1 MYAVRHKKDYPIS
14 LGATYPL
21 ALLGLLLLPLVVWI
35 ERRAWTDLPR
45 GRRTTVLICRL
56 LQVTCLVL
64 ALSGVR
70 WERVRDEVCVLFAID
85 ASRSVPDE
93 ARSAAVEKIRAASD
107 VMRADDQAGVI
118 VFGRQPL
125 IESSPQSGLQTEGL
139 QSQPDPDYTDLSSLV
154 RLSAGVFPEGMR
166 RRLVVFSD
174 GNENRGNTLEALREA
189 QAAGISIDVFPI
201 EAPPRNEVSLSR
213 LDIPG
218 RVERE
223 QPFEVKVEAV
233 SSGAGPA
240 TLRLYRDGAP
250 LGSRELDLREGRN
263 QYTLT
268 LTEED
273 AGFHTYEAVLESVN
287 DVRPDNNVA
296 AGFTRVSG
304 PQRILLVGSE
314 QDNAALE
321 NAFDLSK
328 VNAEGGASLPTSLAG
343 LQDYDA
349 VLLNNVSAVE
359 FAPSQLEN
367 IERYVKDLGGGFGMI
382 GGENGFGPGGWIGT
396 PVEATL
402 PVNMELK
409 SKERFPSLALVMAID
424 KSGSMGG
431 NVGGGSKMDLANRA
445 AVEAV
450 QLLGPRDLVGVIAFD
465 SAGKWVAPITSAQEK
480 ADLTRRILS
489 IRSGGGTDAYQGA
502 RMGFEA
508 LAAAQANL
516 KHLILLTD
524 GHTAPS
530 DFVEL
535 VGKMNEAGIT
545 LTTIAIGQDSDQT
558 FLRELAEFGRGRYY
572 FCPDPSRVPRIF
584 VRETILVQRSY
595 IIEETARPERTSIH
609 PIMEGEEVREVPPL
623 HGWIATEPKDRSE
636 VILRIKND
644 PLLAAW
650 QAGLGKAIAYTSDV
664 VPRWAKD
671 WVGSSG
677 FVAFWDRAARWVL
690 RGEMSSE
697 LHPRVEL
704 DRGEGRVIVDAA
716 DLSGERL
723 NFLQLKARVVRP
735 DMTSEEIT
743 LRQTALGHY
752 EGEFNAEMPG
762 AYLAGIYD
770 GEGRQASAG
779 GMVAFSPE
787 FKDFGSND
795 YLLHEMA
802 RQTGGKVKPRLD
814 EIFRREGPIVRSSKE
829 VTFEL
834 LIVALVLLLIEVAVR
849 RLYLDEERRERLRR
863 WLARWLPAGREPL
876 PAGGPGRDM
885 GIPAGLK
892 DRSRA
897 VRSRL
902 RRGEGAAPAVDIPRE
917 PEGGGTAEG
926 ESAQA
931 GPGKEEAPAPPKPA
945 GEAPPQDTLSALR
958 ARRKREESPAGG
970 PAFQGFPKERAT
982 GKGPAGRGETPPSE
996 DRDRETA
1003 GETKGPA
1010 EEGDASEM
1018 TSRLLKAKRRRRGD
1032 PNS

>member
-1 MYAVRHKKDYPIS
+1 MPGSGLPCFPGVVAQRKALIN

-21 ALLGLLLLPLVVWI
+21 ALLGLLLLPLIIWI

-45 GRRTTVLICRL
+45 SRRITVLACRL

-64 ALSGVR
+64 ALSGIR

-93 ARSAAVEKIRAASD
+93 ARAAAVQKIRAASD
-107 VMRADDQAGVI
+107 AMEADDQAGVI
-118 VFGRQPL
+118 VFARQPL
-125 IESSPQSGLQTEGL
+125 IESAPQSGLRTEEL
-139 QSQPDPDYTDLSSLV
+139 LSTPDPDYTDLSSLV
-154 RLSAGVFPEGMR
+154 RLAAGVFPEGMR

-189 QAAGISIDVFPI
+189 QASGITIDVFPI

-223 QPFEVKVEAV
+223 QPFEVKVEAI
-233 SSGAGPA
+233 SSGVGPA
-240 TLRLYRDGAP
+240 TLRLYRDGTP
-250 LGSRELDLREGRN
+250 LGSRELALREGRN

-273 AGFHTYEAVLESVN
+273 SGFHTFEAVLESVN
-287 DVRPDNNVA
+287 DQRPDNNVA

-304 PQRILLVGSE
+304 PQRVLLVGSE
-314 QDNAALE
+314 RDNAALL

-328 VNAEGGASLPTSLAG
+328 VNAEPGVSLPASLAG

-359 FAPSQLEN
+359 FAPGQLEN

-396 PVEATL
+396 PVEDTL

-409 SKERFPSLALVMAID
+409 SKERFPSLALVMAVD

-450 QLLGPRDLVGVIAFD
+450 QLMGPRDLVGVLAFD
-465 SAGKWVAPITSAQEK
+465 SAGKWVAPITSAEQK
-480 ADLTRRILS
+480 AEISRRILT
-489 IRSGGGTDAYQGA
+489 IRPGGGTDAYQGA
-502 RMGFEA
+502 RMAFEA
-508 LAAAQANL
+508 LEKAQANL

-535 VGKMNEAGIT
+535 VGKMNEAGVT
-545 LTTIAIGQDSDQT
+545 LTTIAIGPDADQT
-558 FLRELAEFGRGRYY
+558 FLRDLAEYGKGRYY

-595 IIEETARPERTSIH
+595 IIEETVQPERTSVH
-609 PIMEGEEVREVPPL
+609 PILEDEEAVGLPPL
-623 HGWIATEPKDRSE
+623 HGWIATEPKERSE
-636 VILRIKND
+636 VILRIKSD

-664 VPRWAKD
+664 VPRWARD
-671 WVGSSG
+671 WVGSAG

-690 RGEMSSE
+690 RGEMSTD
-697 LHPRVEL
+697 LHPRLEL
-704 DRGEGRVIVDAA
+704 DRGQGRVIVEAA
-716 DLSGERL
+716 NPSGERL

-735 DMTSEEIT
+735 DMTSEEIV

-814 EIFRREGPIVRSSKE
+814 EIFRREGPVVRSSKE

-834 LIVALVLLLIEVAVR
+834 LAIALFLLIVEVGVR
-849 RLYLDEERRERLRR
+849 RLYLDEERRARLGR
-863 WLARWLPAGREPL
+863 WLGRWVPASPH
-876 PAGGPGRDM
+876 PAAAGGGGDL
-885 GIPAGLK
+885 GVASGLK
-892 DRSRA
+892 LRSQA

-902 RRGEGAAPAVDIPRE
+902 RRPQEPVSPDAVGAPSR
-917 PEGGGTAEG
+917 GGAGL
-926 ESAQA
+926 ESAPSVA
-931 GPGKEEAPAPPKPA
+931 GNDVPEDVRGSAREERAEDAMS
-945 GEAPPQDTLSALR
+945 GDTLGALR
-958 ARRKREESPAGG
+958 ARQKRGASERGAGWPAGPPETSSPRPDLQKKASLQPKKPREESPAD
-970 PAFQGFPKERAT
+970 E
-982 GKGPAGRGETPPSE
+982 GEV
-996 DRDRETA
+996 
-1003 GETKGPA
+1003 
-1010 EEGDASEM
+1010 
-1018 TSRLLKAKRRRRGD
+1018 TSKLLQAKRRRRGG
-1032 PNS
+1032 PQQ